1 MVTPTGAA
9 IAAAFRTEAA
19 LPKKYQ
25 IEKIGIGAG
34 NKDFAH
40 ANILRAML
48 LTDKTV
54 EVETGKDGH
63 DESSMWVMEANL
75 DDCTGEALG
84 YAMEV
89 LLEAGARDVW
99 YTPAYMKKNRPAYV
113 LHVLTTAEKR
123 EELEQLVFSCTTT
136 MRRYPVERTILPR
149 EVKEIQTRY
158 GAAKVKICK
167 RGGVDTCYPEYES
180 VRAICRETGKRFM
193 EVFHGVMED
202 GSISL
207 Q

>member
-1 MVTPTGAA
+1 
-9 IAAAFRTEAA
+9 
-19 LPKKYQ
+19 
-25 IEKIGIGAG
+25 
-34 NKDFAH
+34 
-40 ANILRAML
+40 ML

-136 MRRYPVERTILPR
+136 IGVRRYPVERTIPATGSKGDPDPL
-149 EVKEIQTRY
+149 
-158 GAAKVKICK
+158 
-167 RGGVDTCYPEYES
+167 RGSKGKNLQARRRGYVLSGV
-180 VRAICRETGKRFM
+180 
-193 EVFHGVMED
+193 
-202 GSISL
+202 
-207 Q
+207 

>member
-1 MVTPTGAA
+1 
-9 IAAAFRTEAA
+9 
-19 LPKKYQ
+19 
-25 IEKIGIGAG
+25 
-34 NKDFAH
+34 
-40 ANILRAML
+40 ML

-99 YTPAYMKKNRPAYV
+99 YTPAYMKKKPSGVCA
-113 LHVLTTAEKR
+113 
-123 EELEQLVFSCTTT
+123 SCTDNGRKTG
-136 MRRYPVERTILPR
+136 RIRTACLLLYDHDRCAPLSSR
-149 EVKEIQTRY
+149 EDDTATGSKGDPDPLR
-158 GAAKVKICK
+158 GSKGKICK

>member
-1 MVTPTGAA
+1 
-9 IAAAFRTEAA
+9 
-19 LPKKYQ
+19 
-25 IEKIGIGAG
+25 
-34 NKDFAH
+34 
-40 ANILRAML
+40 ML

-136 MRRYPVERTILPR
+136 IGVRRYPVERTILPR

-158 GAAKVKICK
+158 GAAKVKSASAAAWI
-167 RGGVDTCYPEYES
+167 
-180 VRAICRETGKRFM
+180 RAIRSMRACARSAGRQ
-193 EVFHGVMED
+193 
-202 GSISL
+202 GSASWKYSTE
-207 Q
+207 